1 MRLIKPK
8 VELINQEPGV
18 EGLFKHMELCAR
30 TCYKSEDKITE
41 DSAKKFI
48 NNVIIAR
55 GHTAMLEHGTVYLRY
70 DFKANDDSNTVAYRL
85 WSKYN
90 ENQYSEAV
98 QAQPVPR
105 IPDGFVAITTNYRVL
120 LQNGWLEDLQYLC
133 EPTEYHVKRVTVR
146 FICDMGVARE
156 FCRHRL
162 FSFAQESTRY
172 CNYSKAKFGKELNC
186 IIPCWYKNMFE
197 GNSYNIELCHTYD
210 LTISEGLSRTE
221 AAWIQ
226 AMCEAESTYFG
237 LLTEGEPAQQARN
250 VLPLAL
256 KTELIMTGTV
266 EQWIEFLKLRCA
278 MMLIRRQENLQLNYE
293 IDYCWM
299 QKGIYKYRTDTR
311 RYKRELHKEEA
322 KLLDYKMHLVI
333 RFVLFLKYLITFRMQ
348 DALDKELSKEEEA
361 LLRKHLANFLRREPY
376 VRPYP
381 KISRNAP
388 CPCGS
393 GKKYKH
399 CCGR

>member
-8 VELINQEPGV
+8 VEIINQKPGV

-41 DSAKKFI
+41 DSARKFI
-48 NNVIIAR
+48 DNVIVAR
-55 GHTAMLEHGTVYLRY
+55 GHTAMLEHGTVYLKIPYGIMY
-70 DFKANDDSNTVAYRL
+70 DTGYFSNEAIAT
-85 WSKYN
+85 KYIDN
-90 ENQYSEAV
+90 PYSIV
-98 QAQPVPR
+98 QNSQIYDYWCV
-105 IPDGFVAITTNYRVL
+105 TSNYRVL
-120 LQNGWLEDLQYLC
+120 LQNGWFDDLQYLC
-133 EPTEYHVKRVTVR
+133 EPTEYHVRRITVR

-156 FCRHRL
+156 FCRHRV

-256 KTELIMTGTV
+256 KTELIMTGTD
-266 EQWIEFLKLRCA
+266 EQWAGFFNLRCA
-278 MMLIRRQENLQLNYE
+278 RDAHPQA
-293 IDYCWM
+293 
-299 QKGIYKYRTDTR
+299 
-311 RYKRELHKEEA
+311 RELAIE
-322 KLLDYKMHLVI
+322 LRD
-333 RFVLFLKYLITFRMQ
+333 RMI
-348 DALDKELSKEEEA
+348 
-361 LLRKHLANFLRREPY
+361 LAGYINTYDP
-376 VRPYP
+376 
-381 KISRNAP
+381 
-388 CPCGS
+388 GS
-393 GKKYKH
+393 IQV
-399 CCGR
+399 

>member
-41 DSAKKFI
+41 DSARKFI
-48 NNVIIAR
+48 DNVIVAR
-55 GHTAMLEHGTVYLRY
+55 GHTAMLEHGTVYLKIPYGIMY
-70 DFKANDDSNTVAYRL
+70 DTGYFSNEAIAT
-85 WSKYN
+85 KYIDN
-90 ENQYSEAV
+90 PYSIV
-98 QAQPVPR
+98 QNSQIYDYWCV
-105 IPDGFVAITTNYRVL
+105 TSNYRVL
-120 LQNGWLEDLQYLC
+120 LQNGWLDDLQYLC
-133 EPTEYHVKRVTVR
+133 EPTEYHVRRITVR

-256 KTELIMTGTV
+256 KTELIMTGTD
-266 EQWIEFLKLRCA
+266 EQWAGFFNLRCA
-278 MMLIRRQENLQLNYE
+278 RDAHPQA
-293 IDYCWM
+293 
-299 QKGIYKYRTDTR
+299 
-311 RYKRELHKEEA
+311 RELAIE
-322 KLLDYKMHLVI
+322 LRD
-333 RFVLFLKYLITFRMQ
+333 RMI
-348 DALDKELSKEEEA
+348 
-361 LLRKHLANFLRREPY
+361 LAGYINTYDP
-376 VRPYP
+376 
-381 KISRNAP
+381 
-388 CPCGS
+388 GS
-393 GKKYKH
+393 IQV
-399 CCGR
+399 

>member
-55 GHTAMLEHGTVYLRY
+55 GHTAMLEHGTVYLR
-70 DFKANDDSNTVAYRL
+70 
-85 WSKYN
+85 
-90 ENQYSEAV
+90 
-98 QAQPVPR
+98 
-105 IPDGFVAITTNYRVL
+105 IPDKSIDGQYVYPAKGKYIAQKYSIARPRLEGIPNNEYSVFYVTTNYRVL

-133 EPTEYHVKRVTVR
+133 EPTEYHVRRVTVR
-146 FICDMGVARE
+146 FICDIGVARE

-226 AMCEAESTYFG
+226 AMCEAESAYFG

-278 MMLIRRQENLQLNYE
+278 NDAHPQARELAIELRDRLLLDNYIDIDAEGNLQVSN
-293 IDYCWM
+293 
-299 QKGIYKYRTDTR
+299 
-311 RYKRELHKEEA
+311 RY
-322 KLLDYKMHLVI
+322 
-333 RFVLFLKYLITFRMQ
+333 
-348 DALDKELSKEEEA
+348 
-361 LLRKHLANFLRREPY
+361 
-376 VRPYP
+376 
-381 KISRNAP
+381 
-388 CPCGS
+388 
-393 GKKYKH
+393 
-399 CCGR
+399 

>member
-8 VELINQEPGV
+8 VEIINQKPGV

-41 DSAKKFI
+41 DSARKFI
-48 NNVIIAR
+48 DNVIVAR
-55 GHTAMLEHGTVYLRY
+55 GHTAMLEHGTVYLKIPYGIMY
-70 DFKANDDSNTVAYRL
+70 DTGYFSNEAIAT
-85 WSKYN
+85 KYIDN
-90 ENQYSEAV
+90 PYSIV
-98 QAQPVPR
+98 QNSQIYDYWCV
-105 IPDGFVAITTNYRVL
+105 TSNYRVL
-120 LQNGWLEDLQYLC
+120 LQNGWLDDLQYLC
-133 EPTEYHVKRVTVR
+133 EPTEYHVRRITVR

-156 FCRHRL
+156 FCRHRV

-256 KTELIMTGTV
+256 KTELIMTGTD
-266 EQWIEFLKLRCA
+266 EQWAGFFNLRCA
-278 MMLIRRQENLQLNYE
+278 RDAHPQA
-293 IDYCWM
+293 
-299 QKGIYKYRTDTR
+299 
-311 RYKRELHKEEA
+311 RELAIE
-322 KLLDYKMHLVI
+322 LRD
-333 RFVLFLKYLITFRMQ
+333 RMI
-348 DALDKELSKEEEA
+348 
-361 LLRKHLANFLRREPY
+361 LAGYINIYDP
-376 VRPYP
+376 
-381 KISRNAP
+381 
-388 CPCGS
+388 GS
-393 GKKYKH
+393 IQV
-399 CCGR
+399 